1 MTKKLYTF
9 STLKVKDILHGGP
22 PDPRNSHSREYR
34 RFKYNPNLVWSGL
47 VWSYFDDDYDDYGD
61 YDDYEDY
68 DDCDGN
74 YDVLNLTQ
82 LLMQNSHCLLLSSFI
97 PLPKNGNEIFHSP
110 SQKFS
115 FLFPFSKSKSHSCSP
130 LLGRRLSTLNNI

>member
-1 MTKKLYTF
+1 MVIDMQYR
-9 STLKVKDILHGGP
+9 GGCMICSYAV
-22 PDPRNSHSREYR
+22 DKRLSS
-34 RFKYNPNLVWSGL
+34 YN
-47 VWSYFDDDYDDYGD
+47 D
-61 YDDYEDY
+61 
-68 DDCDGN
+68 
-74 YDVLNLTQ
+74 LNLTQ

>member
-1 MTKKLYTF
+1 MTNKCYAY
-9 STLKVKDILHGGP
+9 STLKVKDILHW
-22 PDPRNSHSREYR
+22 RTSRPQE
-34 RFKYNPNLVWSGL
+34 FPFPGISEVQIQPKSGL
-47 VWSYFDDDYDDYGD
+47 VWSYFDDDYDDYGDYDD